1 MKIDLTNS
9 SRYDIWSEIDLNK
22 FRNNIRKMKRLTE
35 GREILLA
42 IKANAYGH
50 GAEVICQEAEREGIR
65 LFGLATTEEGIAL
78 RKAGIRSRLV
88 ILTPAVFEQIEEI
101 IRFELS
107 PNIIERR
114 YAEIISQEAE
124 KRGKTA
130 ICHIE
135 VETGMGRTGIFWED
149 AVGEIVSIARLPNIK
164 IEGIFTHFPI
174 ADSFKKEDIEFTRLQ
189 IKRFAFVLKKL
200 EELGIKIPIVHISN
214 TAGFMNYPLMGNCV
228 RPGILAYGLYPSK
241 QVKKK
246 IAVEP
251 ILELKTRVVQVQ
263 QFPKDWSISYGRTY
277 KTTSP
282 TRVAIIR
289 AGYADGLR
297 RSLSNKGE
305 VLLGGRRCKI
315 IGRICMDTT
324 MVLVPEDMKVNV
336 GDEVV
341 LIGKQGEE
349 KISADDMAALVD
361 TINYEILTGISER
374 VPRVYLGVRNSN
386 G

>member
-1 MKIDLTNS
+1 
-9 SRYDIWSEIDLNK
+9 
-22 FRNNIRKMKRLTE
+22 
-35 GREILLA
+35 
-42 IKANAYGH
+42 
-50 GAEVICQEAEREGIR
+50 
-65 LFGLATTEEGIAL
+65 
-78 RKAGIRSRLV
+78 
-88 ILTPAVFEQIEEI
+88 
-101 IRFELS
+101 
-107 PNIIERR
+107 
-114 YAEIISQEAE
+114 
-124 KRGKTA
+124 
-130 ICHIE
+130 
-135 VETGMGRTGIFWED
+135 
-149 AVGEIVSIARLPNIK
+149 
-164 IEGIFTHFPI
+164 
-174 ADSFKKEDIEFTRLQ
+174 
-189 IKRFAFVLKKL
+189 
-200 EELGIKIPIVHISN
+200 
-214 TAGFMNYPLMGNCV
+214 MNYPLMGNCV